1 MLDSWN
7 FCMEKKGLEIYG
19 WCIMPSH
26 IHLIIGT
33 HGDKMEHIMRDMKR
47 HTSEELRK
55 VISNH
60 PGESR
65 REWLL
70 EIMETAGKNNPNNIG
85 FQLWQQH
92 NNPIE
97 LFDSKIAWQKLSYIH
112 ENPVKAGFVEK
123 PEEWLYSSARNYY
136 GMKGL
141 IEISFLDPLIIT
153 I

>member
-33 HGDKMEHIMRDMKR
+33 HGDKMEYIMRDMKR

-70 EIMETAGKNNPNNIG
+70 EMMETAGKNNPNNIG

-97 LFDSKIAWQKLSYIH
+97 LFDSKIAWQKFKLHTRKSCESRICR
-112 ENPVKAGFVEK
+112 KAGRMAIQQRKKLLWNEGF
-123 PEEWLYSSARNYY
+123 N
-136 GMKGL
+136 
-141 IEISFLDPLIIT
+141 
-153 I
+153 